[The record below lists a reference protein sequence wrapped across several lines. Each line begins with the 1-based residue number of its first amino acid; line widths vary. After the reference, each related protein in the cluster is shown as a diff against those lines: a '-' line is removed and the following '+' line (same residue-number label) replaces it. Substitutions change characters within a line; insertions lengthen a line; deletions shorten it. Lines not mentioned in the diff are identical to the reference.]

1 MSLPEVL
8 PSAAAALGVPG
19 FVDTLGFGAARHV
32 VVVLVDGL
40 GWRLLQEH
48 ARHAP
53 TLAALTGTAMQ
64 TVFPSTTATALGSL
78 GTGLPPGGHGLVGGT
93 FWLPDADVVLNPLR
107 WSPAASPYAVQPEP
121 TVFERVASVGV
132 DVSLIG
138 HPDYAD
144 SGLTKAVLR
153 GGRYVSADLSLSAAG
168 AVSDATA
175 GDRSLTYVYWAEL
188 DRVGHE
194 YGAGSTPWIGA
205 LRRVDAIVAE
215 LADALPV
222 DAVAFVTADHGM
234 VNCPASSQVR
244 IQEHAD
250 LVAGVRLIAGEPRV
264 RHLFVDEDAD
274 RVAVRWSQHL
284 GERAS
289 VLTREQLLDRG
300 LLGAVDDGIEER
312 VGDLVVIAAGE
323 VSLAS
328 TTDRRVSSLLGQHGA
343 LTTQEREIPALWIR

>member
-1 MSLPEVL
+1 M
-8 PSAAAALGVPG
+8 
-19 FVDTLGFGAARHV
+19 
-32 VVVLVDGL
+32 
-40 GWRLLQEH
+40 
-48 ARHAP
+48 
-53 TLAALTGTAMQ
+53 
-64 TVFPSTTATALGSL
+64 
-78 GTGLPPGGHGLVGGT
+78 
-93 FWLPDADVVLNPLR
+93 
-107 WSPAASPYAVQPEP
+107 
-121 TVFERVASVGV
+121 
-132 DVSLIG
+132 
-138 HPDYAD
+138 
-144 SGLTKAVLR
+144 
-153 GGRYVSADLSLSAAG
+153 SADLSLSAAG